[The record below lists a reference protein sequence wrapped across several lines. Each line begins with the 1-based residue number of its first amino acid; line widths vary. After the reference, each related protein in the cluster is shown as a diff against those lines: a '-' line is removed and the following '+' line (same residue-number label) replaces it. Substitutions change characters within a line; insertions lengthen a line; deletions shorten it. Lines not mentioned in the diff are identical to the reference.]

1 MGRKRKRKQRTKRK
15 TQKIRRRRTK
25 KRPTQ
30 TKRRKRKRKRRSP
43 SNLAQDHYI
52 NKKETTRSHPARTLP
67 RVSPGPA
74 NPRREKKICTNS
86 KALAHSTS
94 FPMTSYLLD
103 RSWSVMWTKRRMN
116 YLTQFQLSL
125 NLPLPLMTASL
136 RDI

>member
-1 MGRKRKRKQRTKRK
+1 MG
-15 TQKIRRRRTK
+15 KIRRRRTK

-30 TKRRKRKRKRRSP
+30 TKRKKRKRKRRSP

-52 NKKETTRSHPARTLP
+52 NKKEPTRSHPARTLP
-67 RVSPGPA
+67 RVSPGGPA
-74 NPRREKKICTNS
+74 NPRREKKKICTNS

-103 RSWSVMWTKRRMN
+103 RSRSVMWTKRRMN
-116 YLTQFQLSL
+116 YLTHYQLSL
-125 NLPLPLMTASL
+125 NLPLPLMTAISL

>member
-1 MGRKRKRKQRTKRK
+1 MGEAEDKKEDAEDKK
-15 TQKIRRRRTK
+15 RRTK

-52 NKKETTRSHPARTLP
+52 NKKEPTRSHPARTLP

-94 FPMTSYLLD
+94 FPMSSYLLD
-103 RSWSVMWTKRRMN
+103 RSRSVMWTKRRMN
-116 YLTQFQLSL
+116 YLTHFQLSL
-125 NLPLPLMTASL
+125 NLPLPLMTPSL